1 MMARR
6 KTIAKPNR
14 FMLDSVWRAMWR
26 VWTTAK
32 KRENV
37 EKKLEGKAGDVEQAR
52 VVGMEQGQGGVAT
65 TG

>member
-1 MMARR
+1 
-6 KTIAKPNR
+6 
-14 FMLDSVWRAMWR
+14 MWR

-32 KRENV
+32 KREKV
-37 EKKLEGKAGDVEQAR
+37 EKNLERKAGDVEQAR